1 MVQTPHFYWNIVS
14 LNEEPNAETAACTP
28 ESLINGKLL
37 RNVAGCCDRTRSST
51 KMATDP
57 AHQRLQSPHWR
68 NGLWCTLHPH
78 GRTGSKQ
85 KSSPTRS
92 ALHTQVASCNKGL
105 SPPTHGTRCKVTAL
119 CQQRESVLQQRG
131 VGQSSPNA
139 SSNYLQKQSRDTSW
153 THRGQ

>member
-1 MVQTPHFYWNIVS
+1 MGQTPHFYWNLLS

-28 ESLINGKLL
+28 ESLINGKPL
-37 RNVAGCCDRTRSST
+37 RNVAACCDRTRSST
-51 KMATDP
+51 KMATVP
-57 AHQRLQSPHWR
+57 AHQRLQSPRWS
-68 NGLWCTLHPH
+68 TLHPH

-92 ALHTQVASCNKGL
+92 VLHTQVSSCNKGL
-105 SPPTHGTRCKVTAL
+105 SPPPHGTRWKVTAL
-119 CQQRESVLQQRG
+119 RQQCQSVLQQRG